1 MPFVWLRIL
10 CLLLALVVV
19 PLALL
24 LFSVAVSLEARVF
37 AVGGVLIG
45 LGPLLICIGKER
57 ESNRTEWA
65 GLLACL
71 VWVLTMGWL
80 AVRAPAGTVS
90 DEKQARIQHRFVK
103 EGQKFKKHAPGNLL
117 PELDQLLLG
126 FRLVPWVDPLL
137 TSVQSKHLAEL
148 TTGIYQELEADA
160 DFHALGSVLPMAYDD
175 LIRGQTDHGHY
186 LLYVPR
192 DLPKDRPAP
201 ALVFL
206 HGSGGNF
213 KAYPWLLSKVADKL
227 GMVLVCPS
235 YGLGKWEPKSTVTL
249 VRLALADAGKVVP
262 LDSKQ
267 VHLMALSNG
276 GLGASYLARDLGERF
291 KSMTLISPV
300 MEKEFLDSAKF
311 AARWKEKPVFVITGG
326 QDDRVPADYVQQG
339 VELMQRRRAN
349 VTFRSVAGADHFLL
363 FSHRNEVVE
372 QLIGWLREVSKAESF
387 VGDQPAVQK

>member
-192 DLPKDRPAP
+192 DLPKDRPVP

-311 AARWKEKPVFVITGG
+311 AARWKEKPVFVITGE

>member
-311 AARWKEKPVFVITGG
+311 AARWKEKPVFVITGE